1 MRRLLLILVAPIVCM
16 AVCFGQN
23 VPKLHNEEIESS
35 KRYQKGNIYQ
45 KDLLLYLDMLGE
57 THPYYAD
64 EANRTKLN
72 KRVKKMYKE
81 CAKIDNTRD
90 FKAYLQRLASQLH
103 DGHTSIYYWEN
114 LNSIFPLGLVID
126 GNKPRS
132 IATCSARRSRL

>member
-23 VPKLHNEEIESS
+23 APKLHNEEIESS

-64 EANRTKLN
+64 EANRAKLN
-72 KRVKKMYKE
+72 KRVKR
-81 CAKIDNTRD
+81 CTR
-90 FKAYLQRLASQLH
+90 
-103 DGHTSIYYWEN
+103 
-114 LNSIFPLGLVID
+114 
-126 GNKPRS
+126 
-132 IATCSARRSRL
+132 SARRLTTRAT